1 MYVIDP
7 LEVEVNIPTNG
18 ADENLWGIK
27 LNHVLVNMV
36 QPKINEI
43 IEYGTLNND
52 VYGGSASTVYLSY
65 QSLNGG
71 CAWYGS

>member
-1 MYVIDP
+1 MINVSTVIEY
-7 LEVEVNIPTNG
+7 LEVDANIPTPG
-18 ADENLWGIK
+18 GDENVWGTK
-27 LNHVLVNMV
+27 LNYVILNKI

-43 IEYGTLNND
+43 IEYNTLNND

-71 CAWYGS
+71 GA

>member
-7 LEVEVNIPTNG
+7 LEVEENIPING

-71 CAWYGS
+71 CA